1 MINTF
6 VIIFNFIMS
15 KSISLEKMNNDLKK
29 PFSSIYD
36 QDSVYENYVKIPQFS
51 DSNFSD
57 QSKPI
62 KTKKFSRSSSAFFKK
77 TCINLNF
84 EKKAKN
90 SYKTTPNNL

>member
-1 MINTF
+1 
-6 VIIFNFIMS
+6 MS

-77 TCINLNF
+77 TFINLNF